1 MHDLLDGLDV
11 LSIRGDLSVDVSAV
25 VHDSRE
31 VTPGACF
38 ACIRGATTDGHAY
51 AAAAVD
57 AGAVGLLVD
66 HFVDA
71 GGAQARV
78 ASVRQVLGPVAA
90 RFHGEPS
97 RAMRVLGVTGTNGK
111 TTVTHVLQAIA
122 RAHGERSGRIGTL
135 GTVIDD
141 ITEPLVH
148 TTPEATELQA
158 ALARQRDHGVTTV
171 AMEVSSH
178 ALDQHRIDGTHFAAV
193 CFTNLTQDHL
203 DYHHDMDAYFEAK
216 ARLFDGTFA
225 RHAAISLDDPRG
237 PDLRD
242 RAVAAGV
249 DVWPFSVD
257 DRSADVHVRDVE
269 LDPARTRFTLVSRRD
284 DRAAPVESTSLLG
297 SFNVENMCAAAATAR
312 AADLPF
318 DVIVAGLSAPVHVRG
333 RFERVDG
340 GRDVAVLVD
349 YAHTPDALERALGA
363 ARLLTA
369 SDGRLVVVY
378 GCGGDRDRAKRP
390 LMGAVAARLSDRAYL
405 TSDNPRSEDPD
416 AIIADV
422 LDGVGVGNRPIVE
435 PDRRRAIRRAIA
447 DSAPGDVVVIA
458 GKGHESGQIIGDR
471 VLPFD
476 DRSVARE
483 ELEARSCD

>member
-31 VTPGACF
+31 VTRGACF

-57 AGAVGLLVD
+57 AGASALLVD

-71 GGAQARV
+71 PAAQARF
-78 ASVRQVLGPVAA
+78 ASVRPALGPIAA
-90 RFHGEPS
+90 RFHGDPS

-111 TTVTHVLQAIA
+111 TTVTHVLQMIA
-122 RAHGERSGRIGTL
+122 RANGEQDGRIGTL
-135 GTVIDD
+135 GTVIGDV
-141 ITEPLVH
+141 TEPPIH

-158 ALARQRDHGVTTV
+158 ALARQRDHGVRTV

-178 ALDQHRIDGTHFAAV
+178 ALDQHRVDGTHFAAV

-216 ARLFDGTFA
+216 ARLFDGTFSQ
-225 RHAAISLDDPRG
+225 HAAISLDDPRG
-237 PDLRD
+237 PGLRD

-249 DVWPFSVD
+249 DVWTFSVD
-257 DRSADVHVRDVE
+257 DAVADVHAREVE
-269 LDPARTRFTLVSRRD
+269 LTSTRTRFTLVSRRD
-284 DRAAPVESTSLLG
+284 GGTAAVESTTLLG
-297 SFNVENMCAAAATAR
+297 SFNVENMLAAAATAR
-312 AADLPF
+312 AGDLPF
-318 DVIVAGLSAPVHVRG
+318 DAVATGLAAPVQVDG

-340 GRDVAVLVD
+340 GRETAVLVD
-349 YAHTPDALERALGA
+349 YAHTPDALERVLGA
-363 ARLLTA
+363 ARLLTGTR
-369 SDGRLVVVY
+369 GRVVVVY
-378 GCGGDRDRAKRP
+378 GCGGERDRAKRP
-390 LMGAVAARLSDRAYL
+390 LMGAAAARGSDRAYL
-405 TSDNPRSEDPD
+405 TSDNPRREDPD

-422 LDGVGVGNRPIVE
+422 LEGVDASNRPVVE
-435 PDRRRAIRRAIA
+435 PDRRRAIRRALA
-447 DSAPGDVVVIA
+447 ESAPGDVVVIA
-458 GKGHESGQIIGDR
+458 GKGHESGQDVGDR

-476 DRSVARE
+476 DRVVARE